1 MLMISDDLLI
11 LMVLQNYRRHE
22 VLVLTRG
29 TGKVKHLG
37 LSLQHLFLPRK
48 LGFDIVNNLE
58 I

>member
-11 LMVLQNYRRHE
+11 LMAFQNYRGHE

-29 TGKVKHLG
+29 TGKVKRLG
-37 LSLQHLFLPRK
+37 PSLQHLFLPRK
-48 LGFDIVNNLE
+48 LGLDIVNNLE